1 MNQKKLKFDAEILV
15 TSVASG
21 YCRYSIHENEV
32 ERVERTDLDN
42 EARNVMEV
50 IDISVS
56 LLSEEGENIKN
67 VGKFTVYYGTYEE
80 IKGLFTDLGY
90 EPSIIEEF
98 PEEVVDQD
106 IVDVYNYYKAFGDS
120 DKHLYYECISGT
132 EAEKI
137 GVSNFF
143 FEEILKDFMCFG
155 R

>member
-137 GVSNFF
+137 GVSKFV